1 MKVIRGL
8 VVDDNGKPLPNV
20 PQLTKKDI
28 KEMAQLAASGASMV
42 YPPIGIPLGAYEAYQ
57 GYANQDPIQGLLGG
71 LTAAGG
77 VAGTI
82 AKAPGA
88 ALKYAEGQ
96 RKLSPVNIN
105 IEATSPNILQKANE
119 TPAGRALSDL
129 RYGIAQESAASKGM
143 KYANIPPS
151 KMQGV
156 WVDPKTGAEEFNRV
170 YSQNLGPINR
180 MNIEK
185 SGPLSEYA
193 KSMGGD
199 LGQIGIGA
207 ARFTKIPMNLNKDAA
222 TGLLYENVT
231 SKQIIAAGK
240 KLNPKEI
247 VVSATPN
254 GGMLVFDPRV
264 AFDPSNAINV
274 KQLASELKGVA
285 KSPKYGLLDSAYY
298 QTDAIPQG
306 AYMNPVDELLRLR
319 GF

>member
-20 PQLTKKDI
+20 PQLSKQDI
-28 KEMAQLAASGASMV
+28 KDMAQYAASGASMA
-42 YPPIGIPLGAYEAYQ
+42 YPPIGIPLGAYEMYQ
-57 GYANQDPIQGLLGG
+57 GYTNQNPIQGLLGG
-71 LTAAGG
+71 LTTAGG
-77 VAGTI
+77 VVGTL

-129 RYGIAQESAASKGM
+129 RYGTAQQGAASKGM
-143 KYANIPPS
+143 EYANIPPS
-151 KMQGV
+151 KVQGV
-156 WVDPKTGAEEFNRV
+156 WVDPASNVEEFNRV

-180 MNIEK
+180 MNIQK

-193 KSMGGD
+193 QSMGGD
-199 LGQIGIGA
+199 LGQWGVGA
-207 ARFTKIPMNLNKDAA
+207 TRFTKIPMNLNKDAA
-222 TGLLYENVT
+222 NGILFENVS
-231 SKQIIAAGK
+231 SKQIIEAGK
-240 KLNPKEI
+240 KLNPKGG

-254 GGMLVFDPRV
+254 GGMLVFDP
-264 AFDPSNAINV
+264 NGAISA
-274 KQLASELKGVA
+274 KQLAKELKGVA
-285 KSPKYGLLDSAYY
+285 KSPKYGLLDSAYFD
-298 QTDAIPQG
+298 TSAAGQG

>member
-20 PQLTKKDI
+20 PKLTKQDV
-28 KEMAQLAASGASMV
+28 KEMAKYAASGASMAI
-42 YPPIGIPLGAYEAYQ
+42 PPIGIPLGIYETYQ
-57 GYANQDPIQGLLGG
+57 GYNNQDPIQGLLGG
-71 LTAAGG
+71 LTTAGG

-105 IEATSPNILQKANE
+105 IEATSPSILQKASE
-119 TPAGRALSDL
+119 TLGGRALSDL
-129 RYGIAQESAASKGM
+129 RYGAAQEGAAAKGM
-143 KYANIPPS
+143 KYANVPPS
-151 KMQGV
+151 KVQGV
-156 WVDPKTGAEEFNRV
+156 WVDPASNVEEFNRV

-180 MNIEK
+180 MNIQK
-185 SGPLSEYA
+185 SGPLSQYA
-193 KSMGGD
+193 QSMGGD
-199 LGQIGIGA
+199 LGQWGVGA
-207 ARFTKIPMNLNKDAA
+207 TRFTKIPMNLNKDAA
-222 TGLLYENVT
+222 NGVLFENVS
-231 SKQIIAAGK
+231 SKQIIEAGK
-240 KLNPKEI
+240 KLNPKGG

-254 GGMLVFDPRV
+254 GGMLVFDPNG
-264 AFDPSNAINV
+264 AMSA

-285 KSPKYGLLDSAYY
+285 KSPKYGLLDSAYFD
-298 QTDAIPQG
+298 TSAAGQG

>member
-8 VVDDNGKPLPNV
+8 VVDDNGQPLPNV
-20 PQLTKKDI
+20 PQLTKQDI
-28 KEMAQLAASGASMV
+28 KDMAQYAASGASMA
-42 YPPIGIPLGAYEAYQ
+42 YPPVGIPLGAYEAYQ
-57 GYANQDPIQGLLGG
+57 GYTNQNPIQGLLGG

-129 RYGIAQESAASKGM
+129 RYGTAQQGAAGKGM
-143 KYANIPPS
+143 QYANIPPS
-151 KMQGV
+151 KVQGV
-156 WVDPKTGAEEFNRV
+156 WVDPASNVEEFNRV

-180 MNIEK
+180 MNIQK

-193 KSMGGD
+193 QSMGGD
-199 LGQIGIGA
+199 LGQWGVGA
-207 ARFTKIPMNLNKDAA
+207 TRFTKIPMNLNKDAA
-222 TGLLYENVT
+222 NGILFENVS
-231 SKQIIAAGK
+231 SKQIIEAGK
-240 KLNPKEI
+240 KLNPKGG

-254 GGMLVFDPRV
+254 GGMLVFDPNG
-264 AFDPSNAINV
+264 AMSA
-274 KQLASELKGVA
+274 KQLAKELKGVA
-285 KSPKYGLLDSAYY
+285 KSPKYGLLDSAYFD
-298 QTDAIPQG
+298 TSAAGQG

-319 GF
+319 GY

>member
-20 PQLTKKDI
+20 PQLTKQDI
-28 KEMAQLAASGASMV
+28 KDMAQYAASGASMA
-42 YPPIGIPLGAYEAYQ
+42 YPPIGIPLGAYEMYQ
-57 GYANQDPIQGLLGG
+57 GYTNQNPIQGLLGG
-71 LTAAGG
+71 LTTAGG
-77 VAGTI
+77 VVGTL

-119 TPAGRALSDL
+119 TGSGRALSDL
-129 RYGIAQESAASKGM
+129 RYGTAQQGAAGKGM
-143 KYANIPPS
+143 EYANIPPS
-151 KMQGV
+151 KVQGV
-156 WVDPKTGAEEFNRV
+156 WVDPASNVEEFNRV

-180 MNIEK
+180 MNIQK

-193 KSMGGD
+193 QSMGGD
-199 LGQIGIGA
+199 LGQWGVGA
-207 ARFTKIPMNLNKDAA
+207 TRFTKIPMNLNKDAA
-222 TGLLYENVT
+222 NGILFENVS
-231 SKQIIAAGK
+231 SKQIIEAGK
-240 KLNPKEI
+240 KLNPKGG

-254 GGMLVFDPRV
+254 GGMLVFDPNG
-264 AFDPSNAINV
+264 AMSA
-274 KQLASELKGVA
+274 KQLAKELKGVA
-285 KSPKYGLLDSAYY
+285 KSPKYGLLDSAYFD
-298 QTDAIPQG
+298 TSAAGQG

>member
-20 PQLTKKDI
+20 PQLSKQDI
-28 KEMAQLAASGASMV
+28 KDMAQYAASGASMA
-42 YPPIGIPLGAYEAYQ
+42 YPPIGIPLGAYEMYQ
-57 GYANQDPIQGLLGG
+57 GYTNQNPIQGLLGG
-71 LTAAGG
+71 LTTAGG
-77 VAGTI
+77 VVGTL

-88 ALKYAEGQ
+88 ALNYAKGQ

-129 RYGIAQESAASKGM
+129 RYGTAQQGAAGKGM
-143 KYANIPPS
+143 EYANIPPS
-151 KMQGV
+151 KVQGV
-156 WVDPKTGAEEFNRV
+156 WVDPASNVEEFNRV

-180 MNIEK
+180 MNIQK

-193 KSMGGD
+193 QSMGGD
-199 LGQIGIGA
+199 LGQWGVGA
-207 ARFTKIPMNLNKDAA
+207 TRFTKIPMNLNKDAA
-222 TGLLYENVT
+222 NGILFENVS
-231 SKQIIAAGK
+231 SKQIIEAGK
-240 KLNPKEI
+240 KLNPKGG

-254 GGMLVFDPRV
+254 GGMLVFDPNG
-264 AFDPSNAINV
+264 AMSA
-274 KQLASELKGVA
+274 KQLAKELKGVA
-285 KSPKYGLLDSAYY
+285 KSPKYGLLDSAYFD
-298 QTDAIPQG
+298 TSAAGQG

>member
-20 PQLTKKDI
+20 PKLTKQDV
-28 KEMAQLAASGASMV
+28 KEMAKYAASGASMAI
-42 YPPIGIPLGAYEAYQ
+42 PPIGIPLGIYEAYQ
-57 GYANQDPIQGLLGG
+57 GYNNQDPIQGLLGG
-71 LTAAGG
+71 LTTAGG

-105 IEATSPNILQKANE
+105 IEATSPSILQKASE
-119 TPAGRALSDL
+119 TPSGRALSDL
-129 RYGIAQESAASKGM
+129 RYGAAQEGAAAKGM
-143 KYANIPPS
+143 QYANVPPS
-151 KMQGV
+151 KVQGV
-156 WVDPKTGAEEFNRV
+156 WVDPASNVEEFNRV

-180 MNIEK
+180 MNIQK
-185 SGPLSEYA
+185 SGPLSQYA
-193 KSMGGD
+193 QSMGGD
-199 LGQIGIGA
+199 LGQWGVGA
-207 ARFTKIPMNLNKDAA
+207 TRFTKIPMNLNKDAA
-222 TGLLYENVT
+222 NGVLFENVS
-231 SKQIIAAGK
+231 SKQIIEAGK
-240 KLNPKEI
+240 KLNPKGG

-254 GGMLVFDPRV
+254 GGMLVFDPNG
-264 AFDPSNAINV
+264 AMSA

-285 KSPKYGLLDSAYY
+285 KSPKYGLLDSAYFD
-298 QTDAIPQG
+298 TSAAGQG

>member
-8 VVDDNGKPLPNV
+8 VVDDNGQPLPNV
-20 PQLTKKDI
+20 PQLSKQDI
-28 KEMAQLAASGASMV
+28 KDMAQYAASGASMA

-57 GYANQDPIQGLLGG
+57 GYTNQNPIQGLLGG

-82 AKAPGA
+82 AKAPSA

-119 TPAGRALSDL
+119 TASGRALSDL
-129 RYGIAQESAASKGM
+129 RYGIAQEGAASKGM

-151 KMQGV
+151 KVQGV
-156 WVDPKTGAEEFNRV
+156 WVDPASNVEEFNRV

-180 MNIEK
+180 MNIQK

-193 KSMGGD
+193 QSMGGD
-199 LGQIGIGA
+199 LGQWGVGA
-207 ARFTKIPMNLNKDAA
+207 TRFTKIPMNLNKDAA
-222 TGLLYENVT
+222 NGILFENVS
-231 SKQIIAAGK
+231 SKQIIEAGK
-240 KLNPKEI
+240 KLNPKGG

-254 GGMLVFDPRV
+254 GGMLVFDPNG
-264 AFDPSNAINV
+264 AMSA

-285 KSPKYGLLDSAYY
+285 KSPKYGLLDSAYFD
-298 QTDAIPQG
+298 TSAAGQG

>member
-20 PQLTKKDI
+20 PQLSKQDI
-28 KEMAQLAASGASMV
+28 KDMAQYAASGASMA
-42 YPPIGIPLGAYEAYQ
+42 YPPIGIPLGAYEMYQ
-57 GYANQDPIQGLLGG
+57 GYTNQNPIQGLLGG
-71 LTAAGG
+71 LTTAGG
-77 VAGTI
+77 VVGTL

-129 RYGIAQESAASKGM
+129 RYGTAQQGAAGKGM
-143 KYANIPPS
+143 EYANIPPS
-151 KMQGV
+151 KVQGV
-156 WVDPKTGAEEFNRV
+156 WVDPASNVEEFNRV

-180 MNIEK
+180 MNIQK

-193 KSMGGD
+193 QSMGGD
-199 LGQIGIGA
+199 LGQWGVGA
-207 ARFTKIPMNLNKDAA
+207 TRFTKIPMNLNKDAA
-222 TGLLYENVT
+222 NGILFENVS
-231 SKQIIAAGK
+231 SKQIIEAGK
-240 KLNPKEI
+240 KLNPKGG

-254 GGMLVFDPRV
+254 GGMLVFDPNG
-264 AFDPSNAINV
+264 AMSA
-274 KQLASELKGVA
+274 KQLAKELKGVA
-285 KSPKYGLLDSAYY
+285 KSPKYGLLDSAYFD
-298 QTDAIPQG
+298 TSAAGQG

>member
-96 RKLSPVNIN
+96 RKMSPVNIN
-105 IEATSPNILQKANE
+105 IEATSPSILQKASE
-119 TPAGRALSDL
+119 TGSGRALSDL
-129 RYGIAQESAASKGM
+129 RYGIAQEGAAAKGM
-143 KYANIPPS
+143 QYANVPPS
-151 KMQGV
+151 KAQGV
-156 WVDPKTGAEEFNRV
+156 WVDPTSNVEEFNRV

-180 MNIEK
+180 MNIQK
-185 SGPLSEYA
+185 SGPLSRYA
-193 KSMGGD
+193 QSMGGD

-207 ARFTKIPMNLNKDAA
+207 TRFTKIPMNLNKDAA

-231 SKQIIAAGK
+231 SKQIIEAGK

-254 GGMLVFDPRV
+254 GGMLVFDPKI
-264 AFDPSNAINV
+264 AFDPSRAINV

-285 KSPKYGLLDSAYY
+285 KSPKYGLLDSAYFD
-298 QTDAIPQG
+298 TSAAAQG

>member
-8 VVDDNGKPLPNV
+8 VVDDNGQPLPNV

-28 KEMAQLAASGASMV
+28 KDMAQYAASGASMA

-57 GYANQDPIQGLLGG
+57 GYTNQNPIQGLLGG

-105 IEATSPNILQKANE
+105 IEATSPNILQKASE
-119 TPAGRALSDL
+119 TPGGRALSDL
-129 RYGIAQESAASKGM
+129 RYGAAQEGAAAKGM
-143 KYANIPPS
+143 QYANIPPS
-151 KMQGV
+151 KVQGV
-156 WVDPKTGAEEFNRV
+156 WVDPASNVEEFNRV

-180 MNIEK
+180 MNIQK

-193 KSMGGD
+193 QSMGGD
-199 LGQIGIGA
+199 LGQWGVGA
-207 ARFTKIPMNLNKDAA
+207 TRFTKIPMNLNKDAA
-222 TGLLYENVT
+222 NGVLFENVS
-231 SKQIIAAGK
+231 SKQIIDAGK
-240 KLNPKEI
+240 KLNPKGG

-254 GGMLVFDPRV
+254 GGMLVFDPNG
-264 AFDPSNAINV
+264 AMSA

-285 KSPKYGLLDSAYY
+285 KSPKFGLLDSAYFD
-298 QTDAIPQG
+298 TSAAGQG

>member
-1 MKVIRGL
+1 
-8 VVDDNGKPLPNV
+8 
-20 PQLTKKDI
+20 
-28 KEMAQLAASGASMV
+28 MA

-105 IEATSPNILQKANE
+105 IEATSPSILQKASE
-119 TPAGRALSDL
+119 TGSGRALSDL
-129 RYGIAQESAASKGM
+129 RYSTAQQGAAGKGM
-143 KYANIPPS
+143 EYANIPPS
-151 KMQGV
+151 KVQGV
-156 WVDPKTGAEEFNRV
+156 WVDPASNVEEFNRV

-180 MNIEK
+180 MNIQK
-185 SGPLSEYA
+185 SGPLSRYA
-193 KSMGGD
+193 QSMGGD

-207 ARFTKIPMNLNKDAA
+207 TRFTKIPMNLNKDAA

-231 SKQIIAAGK
+231 SKQIIEAGK

-254 GGMLVFDPRV
+254 GGMLVFDPKI
-264 AFDPSNAINV
+264 AFDPSRAINV

-285 KSPKYGLLDSAYY
+285 KSPKYGLLDSAYF
-298 QTDAIPQG
+298 DPSAAAQG

>member
-8 VVDDNGKPLPNV
+8 VVDDNGQPLPNV
-20 PQLTKKDI
+20 PQLTKQDI
-28 KEMAQLAASGASMV
+28 KDMAQYAASGASMA

-57 GYANQDPIQGLLGG
+57 GYTNQNPIQGLLGG

-96 RKLSPVNIN
+96 RKLSPVNVN

-119 TPAGRALSDL
+119 TGSGRALSDL
-129 RYGIAQESAASKGM
+129 RYSTAQQGAAGKGM
-143 KYANIPPS
+143 EYANIPPS
-151 KMQGV
+151 KVQGV
-156 WVDPKTGAEEFNRV
+156 WVDPASNVEEFNRV

-180 MNIEK
+180 MNIQK
-185 SGPLSEYA
+185 SKPLSEYA
-193 KSMGGD
+193 QSMGGD
-199 LGQIGIGA
+199 LGQWGVGA
-207 ARFTKIPMNLNKDAA
+207 TRFTKIPMNLNKDAA
-222 TGLLYENVT
+222 NGVLFENIS
-231 SKQIIAAGK
+231 SKQIIEAGK
-240 KLNPKEI
+240 KLNPKGG

-254 GGMLVFDPRV
+254 GGMLVFDPKGV
-264 AFDPSNAINV
+264 MSA
-274 KQLASELKGVA
+274 KQLANELKGVA
-285 KSPKYGLLDSAYY
+285 KSPKYGLLDSAYFD
-298 QTDAIPQG
+298 TSAAGQG

>member
-8 VVDDNGKPLPNV
+8 VVDDNGQPLPNV
-20 PQLTKKDI
+20 PQLSKQDI
-28 KEMAQLAASGASMV
+28 KDMAQYAASGASMA

-57 GYANQDPIQGLLGG
+57 GYTNQNPIQGLLGG

-77 VAGTI
+77 VVGTL

-129 RYGIAQESAASKGM
+129 RYGIAQEGAAAKGM

-151 KMQGV
+151 KVQGV
-156 WVDPKTGAEEFNRV
+156 WVDPASNVEEFNRV

-180 MNIEK
+180 MNIQK

-193 KSMGGD
+193 QSMGGD
-199 LGQIGIGA
+199 LGQWGVGA
-207 ARFTKIPMNLNKDAA
+207 TRFTKIPMNLNKDAA
-222 TGLLYENVT
+222 NGILFENVS
-231 SKQIIAAGK
+231 SKQIIEAGK
-240 KLNPKEI
+240 KLNPKGG

-254 GGMLVFDPRV
+254 GGMLVFDPNG
-264 AFDPSNAINV
+264 AMSA
-274 KQLASELKGVA
+274 KQLAKELKGVA
-285 KSPKYGLLDSAYY
+285 KSPKYGLLDSAYFD
-298 QTDAIPQG
+298 TSAAGQG

>member
-20 PQLTKKDI
+20 PQLSKQDI
-28 KEMAQLAASGASMV
+28 KDMAQYAASGASMA
-42 YPPIGIPLGAYEAYQ
+42 YPPIGIPLGAYEMYQ
-57 GYANQDPIQGLLGG
+57 GYTNQNPIQGLLGG
-71 LTAAGG
+71 LTTAGG
-77 VAGTI
+77 VVGTL

-119 TPAGRALSDL
+119 TGSGRALSDL
-129 RYGIAQESAASKGM
+129 RYGTAQQGAAGKGM
-143 KYANIPPS
+143 EYANIPPS
-151 KMQGV
+151 KVQGV
-156 WVDPKTGAEEFNRV
+156 WVDPASNVEEFNRV

-180 MNIEK
+180 MNIQK

-193 KSMGGD
+193 QSMGGD
-199 LGQIGIGA
+199 LGQWGVGA
-207 ARFTKIPMNLNKDAA
+207 TRFTKIPMNLNKDAA
-222 TGLLYENVT
+222 NGILFENVS
-231 SKQIIAAGK
+231 SKQIIEAGK
-240 KLNPKEI
+240 KLNPKGG

-254 GGMLVFDPRV
+254 GGMLVFDPNG
-264 AFDPSNAINV
+264 AMSA
-274 KQLASELKGVA
+274 KQLAKELKGVA
-285 KSPKYGLLDSAYY
+285 KSPKYGLLDSAYFD
-298 QTDAIPQG
+298 TSTAGQG

>member
-8 VVDDNGKPLPNV
+8 VVDDNGQPLPNV
-20 PQLTKKDI
+20 PQLTKQDI
-28 KEMAQLAASGASMV
+28 KDMAQYAASGASMA

-57 GYANQDPIQGLLGG
+57 GYTNQNPIQGLLGG

-129 RYGIAQESAASKGM
+129 RYGIAQEGAAAKGM

-151 KMQGV
+151 KVQGV
-156 WVDPKTGAEEFNRV
+156 WVDPASNVEEFNRV

-180 MNIEK
+180 MNIQK

-193 KSMGGD
+193 QSMGGD
-199 LGQIGIGA
+199 LGQWGVGA
-207 ARFTKIPMNLNKDAA
+207 TRFTKIPMNLNKDAA
-222 TGLLYENVT
+222 NGILFENVS
-231 SKQIIAAGK
+231 SKQIIEAGK
-240 KLNPKEI
+240 KLNPKGG

-254 GGMLVFDPRV
+254 GGMLVFDPNG
-264 AFDPSNAINV
+264 AMSA

-285 KSPKYGLLDSAYY
+285 KSPKYGLLDSAYFD
-298 QTDAIPQG
+298 TSAAGQG

-319 GF
+319 GY

>member
-20 PQLTKKDI
+20 PQLSKQDI
-28 KEMAQLAASGASMV
+28 KDMAQYAASGASMA
-42 YPPIGIPLGAYEAYQ
+42 YPPIGIPLGAYEMYQ
-57 GYANQDPIQGLLGG
+57 GYTNQNPIQGLLGG
-71 LTAAGG
+71 LTTAGG
-77 VAGTI
+77 VVGTL

-119 TPAGRALSDL
+119 TGSGRALSDL
-129 RYGIAQESAASKGM
+129 RYGTAQQGAAGKGM
-143 KYANIPPS
+143 EYANIPPS
-151 KMQGV
+151 KVQGV
-156 WVDPKTGAEEFNRV
+156 WVDPASNVEEFNRV

-180 MNIEK
+180 INIQK

-193 KSMGGD
+193 QSMGGD
-199 LGQIGIGA
+199 LGQWGVGA
-207 ARFTKIPMNLNKDAA
+207 TRFTKIPMNLNKDAA
-222 TGLLYENVT
+222 NGILFENVS
-231 SKQIIAAGK
+231 SKQIIEAGK
-240 KLNPKEI
+240 KLNPKGG

-254 GGMLVFDPRV
+254 GGMLVFDPNG
-264 AFDPSNAINV
+264 AMSA
-274 KQLASELKGVA
+274 KQLAKELKGVA
-285 KSPKYGLLDSAYY
+285 KSPKYGLLDSAYFD
-298 QTDAIPQG
+298 TSAAGQG

>member
-1 MKVIRGL
+1 M
-8 VVDDNGKPLPNV
+8 DDNGQPLPNV
-20 PQLTKKDI
+20 PQLSKQDI
-28 KEMAQLAASGASMV
+28 KDMAQYAASGASMA

-57 GYANQDPIQGLLGG
+57 GYTNQNPIQGLLGG

-82 AKAPGA
+82 AKAPSA

-119 TPAGRALSDL
+119 TASGRALSDL
-129 RYGIAQESAASKGM
+129 RYGTAQQGAAGKGM
-143 KYANIPPS
+143 EYANIPPS
-151 KMQGV
+151 KVQGV
-156 WVDPKTGAEEFNRV
+156 WVDPASNVEEFNRV

-180 MNIEK
+180 MNIQK

-193 KSMGGD
+193 QSMGGD
-199 LGQIGIGA
+199 LGQWGVGA
-207 ARFTKIPMNLNKDAA
+207 TRFTKIPMNLNKDAA
-222 TGLLYENVT
+222 NGILFENVS
-231 SKQIIAAGK
+231 SKQIIEAGK
-240 KLNPKEI
+240 KLNPKGG

-254 GGMLVFDPRV
+254 GGMLVFDPNG
-264 AFDPSNAINV
+264 AMSA

-285 KSPKYGLLDSAYY
+285 KSPKYGLLDSAYFD
-298 QTDAIPQG
+298 TSAAGQG

>member
-105 IEATSPNILQKANE
+105 IEATSPSILQKANE
-119 TPAGRALSDL
+119 TGSGRALSDL
-129 RYGIAQESAASKGM
+129 RYGTAQQGAAGKGM
-143 KYANIPPS
+143 EYANIPPS
-151 KMQGV
+151 KVQGV
-156 WVDPKTGAEEFNRV
+156 WVDPASNVEEFNRV

-180 MNIEK
+180 INIQK
-185 SGPLSEYA
+185 SGPLSGYA
-193 KSMGGD
+193 QSMGGD
-199 LGQIGIGA
+199 LGQWGVGA
-207 ARFTKIPMNLNKDAA
+207 TRFTKIPMNLNKDAA
-222 TGLLYENVT
+222 NGVLFENVS
-231 SKQIIAAGK
+231 SKQIIEAGK
-240 KLNPKEI
+240 KLNPKGG

-254 GGMLVFDPRV
+254 GGMLVFDPNG
-264 AFDPSNAINV
+264 AMSA
-274 KQLASELKGVA
+274 KQLVGELKGVA
-285 KSPKYGLLDSAYY
+285 KSPKYGLLDSAYFD
-298 QTDAIPQG
+298 TSAAGQG